1 MTANSHVFFGTEPRF
16 VLIVAGIH
24 ESEQGGIEVAHWI
37 RTKLAARTR
46 PTRFGAVVI
55 PDVFPERGLQARAD
69 EWKRGDTGNTWRE
82 VPRPGSP
89 GVVLHPARHFPPPG
103 EPLSALRKGLL
114 IDRAGTELREDKRT
128 LPQLPEIRYV
138 IQFVER
144 FQPIRIVS
152 VHGTHPVTRDDVKG
166 RKAQTGMSDDEIKNW
181 DGVSAI
187 KGVNFP
193 GIFVDP
199 RYQLGKDCPKFDLET
214 CKFDPLLD
222 PAFPVQ
228 SAGRDGKGTNRRF
241 DSARTQDGRA
251 DDALALKAAQAVAR
265 LDPALVR
272 GNHVSEAV
280 PVVHYAKASTTPEA
294 FSLGDWGPVDV
305 PSSKGPGARPG
316 APVFTVEVDDNQ
328 QSWAFLDGVQVMS
341 ESGKP
346 LPLPQTP
353 EERAA
358 KGAARNFLPSPGF
371 IKKFSQKR
379 SEQLQ
384 AYAQGI
390 IDTILE
396 VP

>member
-1 MTANSHVFFGTEPRF
+1 MTANSYVFFGSEPQF

-37 RTKLAARTR
+37 RTKLAARKK

-55 PDVFPERGLQARAD
+55 PDVFPERGLLARAD
-69 EWKRGDTGNTWRE
+69 EWKRGDTDNTWRE
-82 VPRPGSP
+82 IPRPG
-89 GVVLHPARHFPPPG
+89 GADFHPARHFPPPG
-103 EPLSALRKGLL
+103 EPLSVLKKGLL
-114 IDRAGTELREDKRT
+114 IGRDGTELREAKRT

-138 IQFVER
+138 IQFVEQFR
-144 FQPIRIVS
+144 PIRIVS
-152 VHGTHPVTRDDVKG
+152 VHGTHPVTRDQLPG
-166 RKAQTGMSDDEIKNW
+166 RKAQTGMSDDDIKNW

-199 RYQLGKDCPKFDLET
+199 RYQLGKDCPKFDLEI

-228 SAGRDGKGTNRRF
+228 SAGKDGKGTDRRF
-241 DSARTQDGRA
+241 DSARTQEGRA
-251 DDALALKAAQAVAR
+251 DDALALKAAQAIAK
-265 LDPALVR
+265 LDPTLVR
-272 GNHVSEAV
+272 GNHVAEAV

-294 FSLGDWGPVDV
+294 FSLGDWGPVEV
-305 PSSKGPGARPG
+305 PSSKGLGARPG
-316 APVFTVEVDDNQ
+316 APVFTVEVDDIQ
-328 QSWAFLDGVQVMS
+328 ESWAFLDGVQMMS
-341 ESGKP
+341 EKGEA
-346 LPLPQTP
+346 LLQTP
-353 EERAA
+353 SPELRVA
-358 KGAARNFLPSPGF
+358 KNPGRKILPA
-371 IKKFSQKR
+371 KFNKTR